1 MSRRGQR
8 WRALATGLA
17 ACSLLLAAACGT
29 SPGKGG
35 STADGAKSSANPSSL
50 TLYTSVTQ
58 ETVDAVTAGYQ
69 AAHPGATVTLFRAPT
84 GQLNARIAAD
94 LRSGGLKADVI
105 WGTDPLSMQS
115 YTDQS
120 LLAPWPLPDLTTV
133 AKKYQTPEFWGT
145 RLLYLVLVT
154 HHGLPAAPKDWG
166 DLTSPAYAGKVAVP
180 DPAFAGSAFAA
191 LGYFSQT
198 KGMDYYRA
206 LRANGAKQVA
216 SIPDVV
222 TQVAQGT
229 YSAGITLDSQ
239 VRDAMKQGSPVD
251 LVWPTSGA
259 IALYSPIAQT
269 SASAHAP
276 AAKDFISYVLSQ
288 DGQQRIAT
296 TGWQPI
302 VAGVP
307 GPPQPAGARSVSPD
321 WKALFGHQDQLLA
334 QYRSVFVQ

>member
-1 MSRRGQR
+1 MRRRHHR
-8 WRALATGLA
+8 WRFLATALA
-17 ACSLLLAAACGT
+17 ACSLLLAAACGS
-29 SPGKGG
+29 SPGKGQKG
-35 STADGAKSSANPSSL
+35 DGPSPNPSSL

-58 ETVDAVTAGYQ
+58 ETIDAVTAGYQ
-69 AAHPGATVTLFRAPT
+69 AAHPGATITLFRAPT
-84 GQLNARIAAD
+84 GDLNARIAAD
-94 LRSGGLKADVI
+94 LHSGGLKADVI

-120 LLAPWPLPDLTTV
+120 LLAPWPLPDLDTV

-154 HHGLPAAPKDWG
+154 HKGLPAAAPKDWN
-166 DLTSPAYAGKVAVP
+166 DLTSPAFAGKVAVP
-180 DPAFAGSAFAA
+180 DPSFAGSAFAA

-229 YSAGITLDSQ
+229 YAAGITLDSQ
-239 VRDAMKQGSPVD
+239 VRDAIKQGSPVD

-269 SASAHAP
+269 RAAVNPA
-276 AAKDFISYVLSQ
+276 AAKDFISYVLST
-288 DGQQRIAT
+288 DGQQRIASS
-296 TGWQPI
+296 GWQPI

-321 WKALFGHQDQLLA
+321 WEALFGHQDQLLA
-334 QYRSVFVQ
+334 QYRSVFLQ

>member
-1 MSRRGQR
+1 MTRRPGHR
-8 WRALATGLA
+8 WGPLVAEVAAL
-17 ACSLLLAAACGT
+17 CLLAAACGT
-29 SPGKGG
+29 LPGKGG
-35 STADGAKSSANPSSL
+35 SKADDNPASL

-69 AAHPGATVTLFRAPT
+69 AAHPGAAVTVFRAPT
-84 GQLNARIAAD
+84 GELIARIAAD

-120 LLAPWPLPDLTTV
+120 LLAPWPLPDLTSV
-133 AKKYQTPEFWGT
+133 PKRYRTPEFWGT

-154 HHGLPAAPKDWG
+154 HQGLEPAPRDW
-166 DLTSPAYAGKVAVP
+166 DQLTTPAYAGKVAVP

-198 KGMDYYRA
+198 EGMDYYRA

-229 YSAGITLDSQ
+229 YAAGITLDSQ
-239 VRDAMKQGSPVD
+239 VRDAIKQGSPVD
-251 LVWPTSGA
+251 LVWPASGA

-269 SASAHAP
+269 SATKRAA
-276 AAKDFISYVLSQ
+276 AAKDFLAYVLST
-288 DGQQRIAT
+288 DGQERIASA
-296 TGWQPI
+296 GWQPI
-302 VAGVP
+302 VGSVP
-307 GPPQPAGARSVSPD
+307 GPPKPAGARSVSPD
-321 WKALFGHQDQLLA
+321 WEALFGHQQELLA
-334 QYRSVFVQ
+334 EYRSVFLK